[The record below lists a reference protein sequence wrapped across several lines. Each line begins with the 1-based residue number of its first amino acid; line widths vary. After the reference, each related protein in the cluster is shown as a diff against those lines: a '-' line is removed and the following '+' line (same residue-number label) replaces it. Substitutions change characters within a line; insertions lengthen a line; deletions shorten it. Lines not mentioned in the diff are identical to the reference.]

1 MSKEIERTREDK
13 CMEVLDY
20 ALNTLK
26 SIRTSIKDLGI
37 IDRSEFYRELSVNKA
52 LCDHYARVKEDIS
65 DALFEEIIEIADTE
79 EEGEEVE
86 VTVSDDGVT
95 TKTKRGDKLRQRQLR
110 IDARKWVVAKMNPK
124 KYGNKVDVTSD
135 GEKIQAPA
143 ILTNNPL
150 AQNDDE

>member
-1 MSKEIERTREDK
+1 MSKEIERTSEDK
-13 CMEVLDY
+13 CREVLDY

-26 SIRTSIKDLGI
+26 SIRTSIKDVGI
-37 IDRSEFYRELSVNKA
+37 ISRAEFYRELSENKV
-52 LCDHYARVKEDIS
+52 LCDHYARVKNDIA

-79 EEGEEVE
+79 EDGEETE
-86 VTVSDDGVT
+86 TITSGNKVTKIVRRNE
-95 TKTKRGDKLRQRQLR
+95 KHRQRQLK

-150 AQNDDE
+150 AQNDD

>member
-37 IDRSEFYRELSVNKA
+37 IDRSEFYRELAENKA

-86 VTVSDDGVT
+86 VTVSDDGVS

-124 KYGNKVDVTSD
+124 KYGNKVDVTTD

-150 AQNDDE
+150 AQNED

>member
-1 MSKEIERTREDK
+1 MSKEIERTSEDK
-13 CMEVLDY
+13 CREVLDY

-26 SIRTSIKDLGI
+26 SIRTSIKDVGI
-37 IDRSEFYRELSVNKA
+37 ISRAEFYRELSENKE

-95 TKTKRGDKLRQRQLR
+95 TKTKRGDKLRQRQLK

-150 AQNDDE
+150 AQNDD

>member
-13 CMEVLDY
+13 CREVIDY
-20 ALNTLK
+20 ALETLK
-26 SIRTSIKDLGI
+26 SMRTSLKEVGI
-37 IDRSEFYRELSVNKA
+37 INRTEFYRELSINEE
-52 LCDHYARVKEDIS
+52 LCNHYARVKEDIS

-79 EEGEEVE
+79 EDGEETE
-86 VTVSDDGVT
+86 TITNGKRVT
-95 TKTKRGDKLRQRQLR
+95 TIVRKNEKHRQRQLR

-150 AQNDDE
+150 AQNED

>member
-13 CMEVLDY
+13 CREVIDY
-20 ALNTLK
+20 ALDTLK

-37 IDRSEFYRELSVNKA
+37 IDRSEFYRELSVNKD
-52 LCDHYARVKEDIS
+52 LSDHYARVKEDIS

-86 VTVSDDGVT
+86 TITNGKRVT
-95 TKTKRGDKLRQRQLR
+95 TIVRKNEKHRQRQLR

-150 AQNDDE
+150 EQNED